1 MNITEKNTDLVEKS
15 MILASLFCFIAKRPG
30 LEYGNYGD
38 MGIYRAEMRLITR
51 DLKDAKTLLAK
62 VGDSSMPASVLK
74 EAFSAYSGRLSW
86 DGVELEYTTGQYF
99 PTEYRKAVCAVASQA
114 LWKYYGD
121 DIPYDAENRGD
132 KVRAIFRRMFK
143 APIARRWFN

>member
-30 LEYGNYGD
+30 LEYGNYCD
-38 MGIYRAEMRLITR
+38 MGIYRAEMRSITR

-62 VGDSSMPASVLK
+62 VGDSYMPASVLK

-86 DGVELEYTTGQYF
+86 DGVELDYTTGQYF
-99 PTEYRKAVCAVASQA
+99 PTEYRKAVCAVASHA

-143 APIARRWFN
+143 APIAMRWFK